1 MGWSFT
7 GWIQWSFPNLMILRF
22 IYSTNLF
29 FCVMEILEFGKER
42 ICLGLIFFA
51 NVLEILLL
59 WVFHNWNKCICLSEN
74 IYMDSFILAE
84 VLFNHNFIHLFLIV
98 PHIMF
103 HKAKEKKSN
112 FYRHCALA
120 FICIILKMTHL
131 RGHLLL
137 KVTGKYQ
144 MVFRAN

>member
-1 MGWSFT
+1 MFG
-7 GWIQWSFPNLMILRF
+7 LD
-22 IYSTNLF
+22 F
-29 FCVMEILEFGKER
+29 FCKCTGNIIAMSVSQL
-42 ICLGLIFFA
+42 
-51 NVLEILLL
+51 
-59 WVFHNWNKCICLSEN
+59 NKCICLSEN

-98 PHIMF
+98 PRIMF

>member
-1 MGWSFT
+1 
-7 GWIQWSFPNLMILRF
+7 MILRF

-42 ICLGLIFFA
+42 ICLGLIFFCKCTGNIIA
-51 NVLEILLL
+51 MSVSQL
-59 WVFHNWNKCICLSEN
+59 NKCICLSEN